1 LIVVILFSKQR
12 MPENEDIHTT
22 GVCGAPQ
29 QEINHGINKEKN
41 CGDFEIQYRSSLSL
55 SLLSVTYTHTQ
66 LQSNDSIRFII
77 ILSIGRGGAN
87 NSQSKKK
94 EQTPP

>member
-1 LIVVILFSKQR
+1 

-55 SLLSVTYTHTQ
+55 SLLSATYTHTHTH
-66 LQSNDSIRFII
+66 NYKAMIRFDS
-77 ILSIGRGGAN
+77 LSFFLPVGGAPITLKAR
-87 NSQSKKK
+87 KKNK
-94 EQTPP
+94 HRHNQ